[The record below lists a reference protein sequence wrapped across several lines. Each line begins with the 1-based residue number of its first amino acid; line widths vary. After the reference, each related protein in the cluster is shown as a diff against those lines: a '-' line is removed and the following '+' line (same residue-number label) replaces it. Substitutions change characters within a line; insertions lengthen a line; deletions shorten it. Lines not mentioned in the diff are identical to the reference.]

1 MPRSPRASRLLP
13 IVLGSVGI
21 VFPFLVYFGLQ
32 VLPPAV
38 LALVLLSLV
47 GLRLAVDRARVPAWL
62 WPLCWIAVAGLLA
75 AATWAPVAA
84 MTAYPILVSLGF
96 AAVFG
101 HSLLRG
107 PSIVERI
114 ARLRDPH
121 LPDWVVAYTRHVTT
135 VWVGF
140 FLLNAAI
147 SAATALS
154 GDLQLWTL
162 YNGVVS
168 YALMGTL
175 FAGEFAVRTYLRRR
189 PRVTS

>member
-1 MPRSPRASRLLP
+1 MLRSPRASRLLP

-32 VLPPAV
+32 VLKPSV
-38 LALVLLSLV
+38 LAVVLLGLV

-101 HSLLRG
+101 HSLVRG

-114 ARLRDPH
+114 ARLREPH
-121 LPDWVVAYTRHVTT
+121 LPDWAVTYTRHVTA
-135 VWVGF
+135 VWVVF

-147 SAATALS
+147 STATAVS
-154 GDLQLWTL
+154 DDLQLWTL

-168 YALMGTL
+168 YVLMGTL

-189 PRVTS
+189 QRVTS